1 MTQVTPIRSL
11 TPELRDNLQAV
22 LTLAFEVDGLRR
34 FATERLAFDDVKFAD
49 EVNFSQTLSQV
60 VFSLVEVALH
70 HNRLAELVLAVRDVR
85 PNREDVRALV
95 EAFGLVVAA
104 AARPVTVIIPAVVRE
119 AVIRFNE
126 RLQLRQ
132 RQFGYLNA
140 YKELHDLLHGL
151 QDFHTRLEST
161 VAAIRRPSGE
171 PPDIDGIT
179 DSLSLWVVEAQESVR
194 GTQFPKIPPRWI
206 ARFKQA
212 VEDLKTELFKPDP
225 ATIEGSKLDRAV
237 EVLAHLPAEEQKGL
251 NARLVECAMS
261 LETDELVDLM
271 DRILTEL
278 GKAGAAGAE
287 TDDLRAGVGAFRV
300 LCRGLTDLIADHNL
314 CQGVDG
320 ALSEADGLPEV
331 TPNRLSQW
339 TEIKG
344 WLEEIAGRHPG
355 NLPDDMRA
363 NRPSVSAR
371 DFEEAAAAGD
381 KVRTKRLFDQ
391 LEARFRHLFFNTDK
405 TLLEVTRDLLAA
417 ARALDATIKRFQ

>member
-1 MTQVTPIRSL
+1 M
-11 TPELRDNLQAV
+11 TPELRQNLQEA
-22 LTLAFEVDGLRR
+22 LTSAFNPKELLQ
-34 FATERLAFDDVKFAD
+34 FATVHLAFDDVKFAD
-49 EVNFSQTLSQV
+49 VLNFNQSSTGIA
-60 VFSLVEVALH
+60 FDLVQSVEQRGH
-70 HNRLAELVLAVRDVR
+70 EAELVLKLQEER
-85 PNREDVRALV
+85 PKLPQVIALV
-95 EAFGLVVAA
+95 SAFGLPATR
-104 AARPVTVIIPAVVRE
+104 AARSSKIPDVVRE

-140 YKELHDLLHGL
+140 YKELHDLLHNL
-151 QDFHTRLEST
+151 QDFHARLEST

-179 DSLSLWVVEAQESVR
+179 DSLSLWVVEAQESVK
-194 GTQFPKIPPRWI
+194 GTQFPKIALRWI

-212 VEDLKTELFKPDP
+212 VENLKTELIKPDP

-237 EVLAHLPAEEQKGL
+237 EVLAQLPAEEQKGL

-314 CQGVDG
+314 CQDVDG
-320 ALSEADGLPEV
+320 ALREADGLPEV

-355 NLPDDMRA
+355 NLPDGIRA
-363 NRPSVSAR
+363 NRPSESAR
-371 DFEEAAAAGD
+371 HFEEAAAAGD
-381 KVRTKRLFDQ
+381 KVRAKRLFDR
-391 LEARFRHLFFNTDK
+391 LEERFRDLFFHTDK
-405 TLLEVTRDLLAA
+405 TLLRVTGDLLTA
-417 ARALDATIKRFQ
+417 ARALDVTIKRFQ